1 MDRQERIDFILDHH
15 DKPRHRGVLAA
26 ADAVYNGGNPGCGD
40 VVTVY
45 LSVDGPEQVT
55 RLSFEGEGC
64 TISQAS
70 ASMVME
76 MMQGKSLHQ
85 IEEATPEPLLAKLG
99 PDIAKAR
106 ERCATLAFN
115 AVKSACLEYRR
126 SELRLR
132 SVDFPV
138 DEAWRSS
145 SAMD

>member
-15 DKPRHRGVLAA
+15 DKPRHRGVLPL
-26 ADAVYNGGNPGCGD
+26 ADAVYRGGNPGCGD

-45 LSVDGPEQVT
+45 LSVDGPDQVT

-76 MMQGKSLHQ
+76 MMQGKSLYQ

-138 DEAWRSS
+138 DKAWRSS
-145 SAMD
+145 LAMD

>member
-1 MDRQERIDFILDHH
+1 MS
-15 DKPRHRGVLAA
+15 A
-26 ADAVYNGGNPGCGD
+26 ADAVYSGGNPGCGD

-45 LSVDGPEQVT
+45 LSVDGPEQAT

-76 MMQGKSLHQ
+76 MMQGKSLYQ

-115 AVKSACLEYRR
+115 AVKNACREYRR
-126 SELRLR
+126 IEMQSLVQGGARDPQWIESDRFEEHR
-132 SVDFPV
+132 EHTQRFSN
-138 DEAWRSS
+138 
-145 SAMD
+145 SAA

>member
-1 MDRQERIDFILDHH
+1 M
-15 DKPRHRGVLAA
+15 PS

-45 LSVDGPEQVT
+45 LSVDGPEQIT

-99 PDIAKAR
+99 PDIALQGNLDPLLLLAPPEEIRAR
-106 ERCATLAFN
+106 VRSVHEALGGAPGHIFNLGHGVLPQTPVAGVAAFVD
-115 AVKSACLEYRR
+115 AVK
-126 SELRLR
+126 ELGRG
-132 SVDFPV
+132 
-138 DEAWRSS
+138 
-145 SAMD
+145 

>member
-1 MDRQERIDFILDHH
+1 M
-15 DKPRHRGVLAA
+15 PS

-40 VVTVY
+40 VVTIY
-45 LSVDGPEQVT
+45 LSVDGPEQAT

-70 ASMVME
+70 ASIVME

-145 SAMD
+145 PAMD